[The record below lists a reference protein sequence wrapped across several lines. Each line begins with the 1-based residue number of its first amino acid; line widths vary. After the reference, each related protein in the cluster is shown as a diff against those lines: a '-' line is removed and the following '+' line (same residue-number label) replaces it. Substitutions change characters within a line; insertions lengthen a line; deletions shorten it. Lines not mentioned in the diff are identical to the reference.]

1 MGTKKKKLDMLGAT
15 GHLNLQS
22 SDVLKLTMSSYEKQ
36 RLERIELNAAKMK
49 ALGLEEKAR
58 LLLKRH
64 SELNNQKKLQNK
76 KGKKAL
82 EGAEEHRPNNN
93 VHDGKELDA
102 SDAIIDD
109 KDLNNAIPQTIVR
122 KNELKTSGSR
132 VAEDNDAEATIDSLF
147 HSKNEKRR
155 RLCLF
160 GRGVSYTSLKQQ
172 AIQKE
177 CEKKYQQKD
186 QPTGGAETSKET
198 MIHSSSS
205 DSTHVPNHDHL
216 ASPNVL
222 NPEGTQFMDDDMFS

>member
-1 MGTKKKKLDMLGAT
+1 MSIGNIQNCNNIKDVVKDYLWQQFTHDAFKSTMGTKKKKLDMLGAT

-109 KDLNNAIPQTIVR
+109 KDLNNVIPQTIVR
-122 KNELKTSGSR
+122 KN
-132 VAEDNDAEATIDSLF
+132 
-147 HSKNEKRR
+147 
-155 RLCLF
+155 
-160 GRGVSYTSLKQQ
+160 
-172 AIQKE
+172 
-177 CEKKYQQKD
+177 
-186 QPTGGAETSKET
+186 
-198 MIHSSSS
+198 
-205 DSTHVPNHDHL
+205 
-216 ASPNVL
+216 
-222 NPEGTQFMDDDMFS
+222 